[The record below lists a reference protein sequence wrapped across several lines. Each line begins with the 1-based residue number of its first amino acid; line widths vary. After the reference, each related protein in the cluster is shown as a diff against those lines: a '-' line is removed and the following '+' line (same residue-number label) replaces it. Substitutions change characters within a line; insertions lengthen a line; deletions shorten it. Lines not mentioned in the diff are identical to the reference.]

1 MTRRA
6 RAGALLAVA
15 LLCGVPQA
23 GLAQTTSERLQTL
36 ERELQQQRELNA
48 QKAAQIEQARRA
60 IASLSAQQRQTLG
73 RLDELTRRAGG
84 LENEL
89 ATATARVALA
99 ERALADTGSQLKV
112 TQARVER
119 LQGDVRQILRAQYRD
134 RSGRYLQLLSQSRSL
149 SDLLIRLQYA
159 NRAGEYNTR
168 VIETLA
174 ADVQVLREQRDLQ
187 TRQARELR
195 ALQVQRQAKLRDLQ
209 ARRTEQNTLL
219 SQLRSSEQ
227 GQRTLA
233 AQRQAEQALA
243 ARTIDQLVGQVQ
255 AEQARLEAERQRR
268 LEEERRRR
276 EAEARR
282 IREEQERA
290 RQEAAR
296 LARIRA
302 EQERLARER
311 QAAAERAQAERAA
324 ASRVAAERAAAQQA
338 QQRLTQQRQ
347 REAQLQQERAALQ
360 QRQQQVQAQQQ
371 QVEVQL
377 APLPPAAGPL
387 GFPLPGG
394 RVSAP
399 FGSGGSPWVVLSG
412 ATQVVAAQDG
422 NVLTS
427 TFYASLGGVVLV
439 DHGALVTVYLGLR
452 EKFVN
457 TGDRVSRGTPLGT
470 VGGSSIIGPD
480 SMAFQLRRG
489 QDVIAPP
496 F

>member
-1 MTRRA
+1 MTRSRRA
-6 RAGALLAVA
+6 TALLAVA
-15 LLCGVPQA
+15 LLAGVPQA
-23 GLAQTTSERLQTL
+23 GLAQTTSERLQSL
-36 ERELQQQRELNA
+36 QRELQQQRELNA
-48 QKAAQIEQARRA
+48 QKVAQIEQARRA

-73 RLDELTRRAGG
+73 RLDDLTRRAGQ

-89 ATATARVALA
+89 ATATARVTLA

-112 TQARVER
+112 TQARVTR
-119 LQGDVRQILRAQYRD
+119 LQGDVREILRLQYRD

-168 VIETLA
+168 VIRTLEGE
-174 ADVQVLREQRDLQ
+174 VKVLAQQRALQ
-187 TRQARELR
+187 TQQAQELRTLQAQRQGKLR
-195 ALQVQRQAKLRDLQ
+195 ALQAQRA
-209 ARRTEQNTLL
+209 EQNTLL
-219 SQLRSSEQ
+219 AQLRTSEQ

-282 IREEQERA
+282 IREAQERA
-290 RQEAAR
+290 RQEAER

-302 EQERLARER
+302 EQERVARER
-311 QAAAERAQAERAA
+311 QAAAARAQASRA
-324 ASRVAAERAAAQQA
+324 AAERAAAQQA
-338 QQRLTQQRQ
+338 QQRLSQQRQ
-347 REAQLQQERAALQ
+347 REAQLQQEQAALQ
-360 QRQQQVQAQQQ
+360 QRQQQVEQAQQQ
-371 QVEVQL
+371 AEVQL
-377 APLPPAAGPL
+377 APLPAQSGPL

-399 FGSGGSPWVVLSG
+399 YGTGGSPWVVLSG

-422 NVLTS
+422 NVLAAAFYGS
-427 TFYASLGGVVLV
+427 TGGIVLL
-439 DHGALVTVYLGLR
+439 DHGSLVSAYLGLR
-452 EKFVN
+452 ELSVHV
-457 TGDRVSRGTPLGT
+457 GDRVRRGAPLGT
-470 VGGSSIIGPD
+470 VGGSSVLGPD

-489 QDVIAPP
+489 QDVLPPP